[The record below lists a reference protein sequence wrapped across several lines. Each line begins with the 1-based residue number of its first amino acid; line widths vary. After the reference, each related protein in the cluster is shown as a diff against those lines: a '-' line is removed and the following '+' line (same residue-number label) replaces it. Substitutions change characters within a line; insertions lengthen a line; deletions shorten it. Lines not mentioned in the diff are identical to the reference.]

1 MNWNGEN
8 GYTER
13 ADTGC
18 SWQIIIIIIITSY
31 TNSKLLILDSLFA
44 KPFDPS
50 TSNRNLFLVFLVAIA
65 FYGHSWDSAIRFGG
79 NGKITIQRTDMQQ
92 VVELNG
98 YVIIV
103 VEGRDNKIKLYGS
116 PADKDNLEVADEIL
130 DVNERKL
137 EDLPRAEVIRYIHEV
152 RSLAPTST
160 VAYLNSTLPTH

>member
-1 MNWNGEN
+1 
-8 GYTER
+8 
-13 ADTGC
+13 
-18 SWQIIIIIIITSY
+18 
-31 TNSKLLILDSLFA
+31 
-44 KPFDPS
+44 
-50 TSNRNLFLVFLVAIA
+50 
-65 FYGHSWDSAIRFGG
+65 
-79 NGKITIQRTDMQQ
+79 MQQ

-152 RSLAPTST
+152 RSPTITATIQPPIHISNT
-160 VAYLNSTLPTH
+160 PNPETH